1 MNLIAILRLT
11 CDENQY
17 GIDPNKVQ
25 SEKKGTLE
33 LVFGELGE
41 SLGAFG
47 ESQTSL
53 LGKLAMRLKG

>member
-25 SEKKGTLE
+25 SEKKDTLE
-33 LVFGELGE
+33 LVFGEFGE
-41 SLGAFG
+41 SLG
-47 ESQTSL
+47 SL
-53 LGKLAMRLKG
+53 GNLKLVC

>member
-25 SEKKGTLE
+25 SEKKYTLE
-33 LVFGELGE
+33 LVFGEFWE
-41 SLGAFG
+41 SLGVFG
-47 ESQTSL
+47 ESQASL
-53 LGKLAMRLKG
+53 LEKLAMRLKS